1 MSFNRFFVYVGLIFI
16 AVERNLGTLEQDPTK
31 EN

>member
-1 MSFNRFFVYVGLIFI
+1 MSFNRWFVFVGLIFS
-16 AVERNLGTLEQDPTK
+16 AVERNLGILDQDPTK